1 MKARFSKWI
10 CAASLL
16 GFSMVALADPVDI
29 NRANAEELAN
39 ALQGVGEARAEA
51 IVEYR
56 SQNGPFASVD
66 DLVQVEGI
74 GTRIVDM
81 NRNVIRVEG
90 SDRSG

>member
-1 MKARFSKWI
+1 MKARFNKWI

-16 GFSMVALADPVDI
+16 GLSMVALADPVDI

-56 SQNGPFASVD
+56 SQNGPFASID
-66 DLVQVEGI
+66 DLVQVDGI

-81 NRNVIRVEG
+81 NRDVIRVEG